1 MLDDDDLAEMG
12 LGDSDM
18 KGNIYYQ
25 YQYQYQSTTSLS

>member
-25 YQYQYQSTTSLS
+25 YQYQSTTSLS